1 MEIAAVAMQ
10 AITAQQQVAVQVL
23 KQASEAQAAL
33 ANMIAQSATMGR
45 NLDISV

>member
-1 MEIAAVAMQ
+1 MEIAAVALQ
-10 AITAQQQVAVQVL
+10 AISAQQQIAVQVL

-33 ANMIAQSATMGR
+33 ATMIAQSASVGR